1 MALAG
6 HRHMSL
12 SKLVTEAISES
23 EIKARVGELGQAI
36 TEDYHDE
43 RPVLVGVLT
52 GSLWFLADLIRH
64 VDLDLDVDFLLLN
77 RFGEGGRIRIATDT
91 ALPLTGRD
99 VLLVEDIV
107 DTGLSL
113 TVLRRMITERDVSS
127 LRTVT
132 LLDKTT
138 RRLVDVDLEYRGFE
152 VGDEFLIGYGLDYEG
167 RYRNLPSIWAVLDLP
182 GFQEDPDVLSR
193 LVFQAS

>member
-6 HRHMSL
+6 RRLVSV
-12 SKLVTEAISES
+12 SKLVTEAISET
-23 EIKARVGELGQAI
+23 EIKARVGELGDAI
-36 TEDYHDE
+36 TEDYGDK

-99 VLLVEDIV
+99 ILLVEDIV

-182 GFQEDPDVLSR
+182 GFQEDPEVLSR

>member
-1 MALAG
+1 VALAG
-6 HRHMSL
+6 RRLVSV
-12 SKLVTEAISES
+12 SKLVTEAISET
-23 EIKARVGELGQAI
+23 EIKARVGELGDAI
-36 TEDYHDE
+36 TEDYGDK

-99 VLLVEDIV
+99 ILLVEDIV

-182 GFQEDPDVLSR
+182 GFQEDPEVLSR